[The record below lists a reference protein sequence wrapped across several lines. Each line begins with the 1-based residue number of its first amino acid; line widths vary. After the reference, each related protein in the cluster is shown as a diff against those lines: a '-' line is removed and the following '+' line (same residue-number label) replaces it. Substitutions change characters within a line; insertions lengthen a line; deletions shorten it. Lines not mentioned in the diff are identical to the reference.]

1 MKKLLSMFLA
11 LGLCVSLVGCSSGEA
26 APQDTVSAMIDTYK
40 AQKLDELSNYY
51 EGGDDFFEDGSDLNT
66 ELEAAEEELMNMFME
81 KLTDVDYTIENETID
96 EDTATVTVKIT
107 ANNVGEK
114 LAEGLQQAIVT
125 ALGLAFSET
134 PEEEV
139 NAIVAETM
147 ISPVE
152 NCEKTYENTVEVKL
166 VKSEDGAWLLVS
178 GDENY
183 DLANA
188 LTGGL
193 MQFSDELD
201 NMSTETVE

>member
-11 LGLCVSLVGCSSGEA
+11 LGMCVSLVGCSSGEA

-134 PEEEV
+134 SEEEI

-152 NCEKTYENTVEVKL
+152 NCEKNYENTVEVKL

-178 GDENY
+178 DDENY

>member
-11 LGLCVSLVGCSSGEA
+11 LGMCVSLVGCSSGEA

>member
-11 LGLCVSLVGCSSGEA
+11 LGMCVTLVGCSSGEA

-81 KLTDVDYTIENETID
+81 KLTDVDYTIENETVD

-134 PEEEV
+134 SEEEI
-139 NAIVAETM
+139 NAIIAETM

-152 NCEKTYENTVEVKL
+152 NCEKNYENTVEVKL
-166 VKSEDGAWLLVS
+166 VKSEEGTWLLVS